1 MSKFVFVTQRS
12 IFGIDIKKIC
22 IIIEKNLMSW
32 LFLPEVAI
40 SFHLKWGQYYTYFLL
55 INLVLFTA
63 NECSKHTFC
72 EWISMKYLLLH
83 KIKLKMWLDDKSVYW
98 IVLKIHQ
105 ILERLSV
112 RIQMNFTPHLFANRA
127 VKGTFKDSNPN
138 LIALKYNCEQEIWVR
153 AIISPSFFPNI
164 TLGGS
169 FHFVRY
175 TINNFERLR
184 WQEMRMHFRSWYT
197 AISFLWLDFNDIQ
210 SKIDIVVFWSA
221 RSPLCV

>member
-1 MSKFVFVTQRS
+1 
-12 IFGIDIKKIC
+12 
-22 IIIEKNLMSW
+22 MSW

-169 FHFVRY
+169 FHFARY